1 MTAAYQVAIASVAGV
16 AITLQGQ
23 FMGLMDRTL
32 GTKESVFVTYATGGV
47 IAAFFMLAARGGNL
61 RAWSAVPWYA
71 FTAGILGLIIV
82 GSVGYV
88 VPRLGVAKAFTLIV
102 ATEFSHRGIDRS
114 LWFLRCRNPSYRFR
128 KVNRPVS
135 DANRG
140 MVGGPVAARCSG
152 YASESSR

>member
-1 MTAAYQVAIASVAGV
+1 M
-16 AITLQGQ
+16 
-23 FMGLMDRTL
+23 
-32 GTKESVFVTYATGGV
+32 FVTYATGGV

-102 ATEFSHRGIDRS
+102 ATEFLIAALIDHFGFFAAEIHPIDSGR
-114 LWFLRCRNPSYRFR
+114 LTGLFLMLIGVWLVVR
-128 KVNRPVS
+128 
-135 DANRG
+135 
-140 MVGGPVAARCSG
+140 
-152 YASESSR
+152 